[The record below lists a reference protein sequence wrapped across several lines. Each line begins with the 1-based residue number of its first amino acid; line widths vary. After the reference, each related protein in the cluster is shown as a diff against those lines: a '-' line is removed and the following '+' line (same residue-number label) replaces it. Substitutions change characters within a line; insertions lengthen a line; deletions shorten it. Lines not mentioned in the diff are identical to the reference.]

1 MLSRTRDAKNSQI
14 WRLGC
19 SSCIGRE
26 YNSSTELYYNVY
38 IRTECDIWK
47 QDYYWR

>member
-1 MLSRTRDAKNSQI
+1 MQKTLKFGGLIVAD
-14 WRLGC
+14 
-19 SSCIGRE
+19 CIGRE

-38 IRTECDIWK
+38 IRTECDIGK